1 MTGSSPRAVV
11 DFAFDDAYFDASFV
25 RRRRFDAP
33 IAVLRATALA
43 DVVPVLDEV
52 DRAARSGRWVVGY
65 VAYEAAPAFD
75 PAFANIPTHSLPL
88 AWFAVFDAPA
98 GVATDPDED
107 SGSTVEQDAPPLATS
122 TLVRD
127 DDHAEAV
134 RRIRDHIDAG
144 EVYQVNLTVPF
155 TASLPMPLFAFYER
169 MRRAQGGRYSCYLD
183 IGDAQIL
190 SASPELF
197 FERRGH
203 LVRSR
208 PMKGTAVRRPY
219 PKADLAACHALV
231 QSEKDRAENV
241 MIVDVVRNDLGR
253 VADVG
258 SVRVAAL
265 CQPERY
271 PSVWQLT
278 STVEATVDASRSL
291 ADLFG
296 ALFPPASV
304 TGAPKIRATAII
316 RDLEGEPRGVYC
328 GAIGVVRPG
337 GDATFNV
344 AIRTAW
350 TASGSGKLHLN
361 AGGGITSDSTARG
374 ELGEVAAKLDAFTR
388 HVPLAGLF
396 ETIRVEDGRCVRL
409 ERHLARLLASA
420 DYFDVPF
427 HRTAAMWVLEEAIG
441 TSPAAR
447 GVARARLELGRTGAF
462 SATIAAHRDYV
473 GEEPIPVPLAT
484 TPVDPTD
491 VRLYHKTT
499 DRRLYDDALAG
510 APGVFDVVLWNSA
523 GHATELTRG
532 NLVAEINGERLTPP
546 IDCGLLGG
554 TFRAE
559 LLERGEI
566 REGLLALDDLR
577 RANRLWFVNSLRGW
591 IPIRLAPNGARH
603 PTT

>member
-1 MTGSSPRAVV
+1 MV
-11 DFAFDDAYFDASFV
+11 DFAFDDAYFDASSV
-25 RRRRFDAP
+25 RRRRFEAP
-33 IAVLRATALA
+33 MAILRATTLA

-52 DRAARSGRWVVGY
+52 DRTARSGRWVVGY

-75 PAFANIPTHSLPL
+75 PAFASIPIQSLPL

-107 SGSTVEQDAPPLATS
+107 SASTLEQNAPPLVTS
-122 TLVRD
+122 ALVRD

-134 RRIRDHIDAG
+134 RHIREHIDAG
-144 EVYQVNLTVPF
+144 DVYQVNLTIPF
-155 TASLPMPLFAFYER
+155 TASLPMPPFELYDR

-183 IGDAQIL
+183 IGEAQIL

-197 FERRGH
+197 FDRRGR

-208 PMKGTAVRRPY
+208 PMKGTMGRGLY
-219 PKADLAACHALV
+219 LKADMAAVDALL

-253 VADVG
+253 VAEVG
-258 SVRVAAL
+258 SVRVATL
-265 CQPERY
+265 CEPERY

-388 HVPLAGLF
+388 HVPVAGLF

-409 ERHLARLLASA
+409 ERHLARLFASA
-420 DYFDVPF
+420 LYFDVTF
-427 HRTAAMWVLEEAIG
+427 DRTAALRVLEEAIA

-447 GVARARLELGRTGAF
+447 GVARARLELARSGALR
-462 SATIAAHRDYV
+462 ATVAAHRDYV
-473 GEEPIPVPLAT
+473 GEEPVPVRLAT
-484 TPVDPTD
+484 APVNATD

-510 APGVFDVVLWNSA
+510 APGMFDVVLWNSA
-523 GHATELTRG
+523 GFATELTRG
-532 NLVAEINGERLTPP
+532 NLVAELNGARVTPP

-554 TFRAE
+554 TLRAE
-559 LLERGEI
+559 LLELGEI
-566 REGLLALDDLR
+566 REALLSLDELR
-577 RANRLWFVNSLRGW
+577 RSKRLWFVNSLRGW
-591 IPIRLAPNGARH
+591 VPIRLV
-603 PTT
+603 PTDGGTSAS